1 VTAWEALAK
10 KYGID
15 SNRYQEFEYLTYF
28 PIGDS
33 YIENYAKFHLGL
45 EEPII
50 KGRIRSH
57 YNFWCTITDIPWLR
71 DLIKNGVK
79 IPFSQTPP
87 KIVVPNNKSAV
98 AQDMVP
104 WVRETL
110 IEYLRYGFIEKVT
123 SIPYCVM
130 PL

>member
-1 VTAWEALAK
+1 MTAWEALAK

-50 KGRIRSH
+50 KGRLEA
-57 YNFWCTITDIPWLR
+57 TIIF
-71 DLIKNGVK
+71 GVLLLT
-79 IPFSQTPP
+79 FLGL
-87 KIVVPNNKSAV
+87 
-98 AQDMVP
+98 
-104 WVRETL
+104 ET
-110 IEYLRYGFIEKVT
+110 
-123 SIPYCVM
+123 
-130 PL
+130 